1 MFMLVYDFSTH
12 YFPFVHR
19 NIYTYTNAHT
29 HTHILKYK
37 MNVEGRI
44 SMAYVFVLAKRHFI
58 GTLFWRKDIDSSLQL
73 HSSLMHTIIHAPM
86 LSCEVHTHTYTT
98 NTASA
103 QHNKTIRPNFRFV
116 RLTKQNVYVLKR
128 VNKIFHIHEFTC
140 QEVYEL

>member
-1 MFMLVYDFSTH
+1 
-12 YFPFVHR
+12 
-19 NIYTYTNAHT
+19 
-29 HTHILKYK
+29 

-58 GTLFWRKDIDSSLQL
+58 ANAFWRKDIDSSLQL
-73 HSSLMHTIIHAPM
+73 HSSLMHTIIHTH
-86 LSCEVHTHTYTT
+86 SCTHALLWSTHTHTYTT

-128 VNKIFHIHEFTC
+128 VNKIFHIHEFPC